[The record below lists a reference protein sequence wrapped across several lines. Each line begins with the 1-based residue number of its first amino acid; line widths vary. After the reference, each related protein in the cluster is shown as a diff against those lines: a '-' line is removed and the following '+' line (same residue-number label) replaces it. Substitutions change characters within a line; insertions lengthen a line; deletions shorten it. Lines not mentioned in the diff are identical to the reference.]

1 MAWPPYYANIMNT
14 VLEKILAVGGDTWVN
29 FTSLPQ
35 NVLQA
40 LDSLN

>member
-1 MAWPPYYANIMNT
+1 MNA
-14 VLEKILAVGGDTWVN
+14 VLEKIPIVGTDTWVN

-40 LDSLN
+40 QHSLN